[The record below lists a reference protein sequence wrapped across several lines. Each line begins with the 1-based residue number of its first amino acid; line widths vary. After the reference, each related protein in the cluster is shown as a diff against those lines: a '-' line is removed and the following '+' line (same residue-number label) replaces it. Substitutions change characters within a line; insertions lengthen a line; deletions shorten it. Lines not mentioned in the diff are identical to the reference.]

1 MCLQLTARY
10 GGLYV
15 LTITT
20 PREQEAEAMELAT
33 SLTPNAKR
41 IYGLSGTQKFE
52 LPKSEVSVAT
62 VFTAV
67 ERAKQRLQ
75 IKAWGLSDTTLED
88 VFIKVARSVSA
99 DGPLQ

>member
-1 MCLQLTARY
+1 VQLTARY

-15 LTITT
+15 LTVTT
-20 PREQEAEAMELAT
+20 PPEQEAEVMVMAK

-62 VFTAV
+62 VFTAI
-67 ERAKQRLQ
+67 EQAKKHLEV
-75 IKAWGLSDTTLED
+75 KAWGLSDTTLED
-88 VFIKVARSVSA
+88 VFIKVARSVE
-99 DGPLQ
+99 GGVQLQ